1 METSA
6 LWSLGAT
13 IKWKGDQG
21 MSDDGAKL
29 PQRTSLT
36 NRGIGPLTAS
46 IEGLPARGLRSAVVM
61 VGGRPVVGLV
71 GACEN

>member
-1 METSA
+1 METPA
-6 LWSLGAT
+6 LWCLAAT
-13 IKWKGDQG
+13 VDWKGAQA

-29 PQRTSLT
+29 AQRSRPT
-36 NRGIGPLTAS
+36 NPGIRAFRPLL
-46 IEGLPARGLRSAVVM
+46 EGLPARCLRRAVVM